1 METKARIL
9 IVDDDEYVR
18 NTYAQCLVKNHYDVA
33 EAEDWRTAFEKV
45 QEFDPQVVLL
55 DIKMPEIS
63 GNRLVETLRSWKAGV
78 EVIMISALVSDKT
91 RDECLAD
98 GAYAVLLKP
107 IGLNELTQA
116 IEGALARRAAEGTPV
131 GRMERL

>member
-45 QEFDPQVVLL
+45 WACFD
-55 DIKMPEIS
+55 KMDREI
-63 GNRLVETLRSWKAGV
+63 G
-78 EVIMISALVSDKT
+78 IF
-91 RDECLAD
+91 C
-98 GAYAVLLKP
+98 
-107 IGLNELTQA
+107 
-116 IEGALARRAAEGTPV
+116 
-131 GRMERL
+131 